1 MMSFLQNLKCD
12 LLRHAPKNSMSKIF
26 MAIFFNHAFHLVF
39 FIRLGSLL
47 REVPIFG
54 GALGLVIEYFIRI
67 FFSSDISCKAKIG
80 PGINIMH
87 GHGIVI
93 GSGVHIGS
101 NCKIFD
107 STSFGNKDTET
118 NIVEQP
124 TIKDHC
130 IIGTG
135 AKIIGKITIGEN
147 SIIGANSVVNTD
159 IPPNS
164 VAAGVPARVIKKNIS
179 KL

>member
-1 MMSFLQNLKCD
+1 MSFFQNLKCD
-12 LLRHAPKNSMSKIF
+12 LLRHAPNNSKRKILK
-26 MAIFFNHAFHLVF
+26 AIFFNHAFHLVF

-47 REVPIFG
+47 RDVPIFG
-54 GALGLVIEYFIRI
+54 GALGLGVEYFIRI
-67 FFSSDISCKAKIG
+67 FFSSDISCRAKIG

-93 GSGVHIGS
+93 GSGVNIGS

-118 NIVEQP
+118 TVVAQP
-124 TIKDHC
+124 IIKDHC

-147 SIIGANSVVNTD
+147 SIIGANSVVVTD
-159 IPPNS
+159 IPSNS

-179 KL
+179 RL